1 MRQRK
6 RMIYI
11 QIFICTCPRTS
22 ETSVEGGRA
31 GAIAGDALP
40 ARGKEDA
47 ALRKRCLHK

>member
-11 QIFICTCPRTS
+11 QIFCTRPGTS
-22 ETSVEGGRA
+22 ETSAEGGRA

-47 ALRKRCLHK
+47 L